1 MGHDIDTWEK
11 EELRDL
17 PIIPQLT
24 KSAKK
29 MASAYFEAYSVPLAQ
44 KICEDI
50 YNNYDNEDVRRRGEA
65 KEMLVKMKDKIF
77 QSKPVEVVATNDHG
91 SIDGETSEA
100 LMNFL
105 NQKRLMDTTKGQI
118 QENEDGAT
126 FCN

>member
-1 MGHDIDTWEK
+1 MVHDIDTWGQEHK
-11 EELRDL
+11 EVR
-17 PIIPQLT
+17 IVPQLT
-24 KSAKK
+24 KGARK

-77 QSKPVEVVATNDHG
+77 QNKPAEVATTNDHG
-91 SIDGETSEA
+91 SIDEDTTDKLQA
-100 LMNFL
+100 FI

-118 QENEDGAT
+118 EENKDGAT